1 MVASAPA
8 IDQTLFEKVPLTGT
22 TLDAAMKMRCDFT
35 GASYAI
41 YWANADG
48 KLVVA
53 ADYVTDARRAVN
65 RAVGREGTFAESSEG
80 FALDADGEGPIAD
93 VMRTG
98 QPQFVVDPARSK
110 MTRRD
115 LAEKYGIAAM
125 AFFPFEGGVLEIGTT
140 DSYESAEWRELP
152 SITRLPHADMRRAY
166 EKFGASYTMVWK
178 RTADQYRVVAD
189 HTTSARK
196 LALQKA
202 RSDDRTFCSESRNI
216 AAEAQGDNV
225 LAHTV
230 QSGTETVIDD
240 PSQMRRAALAREF
253 GVKKLHLV
261 PFVDAETG
269 ESLVLEYGT
278 PTDVYLEGARLE
290 ATLKMAVESTG
301 AAYAL
306 YWKSVGETL
315 TCAGTYLS
323 PARRFENIVTGVSD
337 VGDEFYVKES
347 ETLTISGLGDSPIA
361 NVLHTDT
368 PHFVEDAAACPSI
381 IRRDAARRSGVK
393 SICYVPVE
401 GGVLEFGNTFT
412 DCTVDWPSVEAAGFA
427 DLPIS
432 EMKEAFASGATH
444 MIYWKYF
451 GSSFKCA
458 ADYVIPE
465 QLRALRQYRGDE
477 KSYTSESEQY
487 IIDANG
493 LGPCATAYR
502 VGKSIV
508 IEDAASAVSFQRAA
522 LAREFGVGNL
532 HFVPTADGVLEYGVA
547 SFNRPVF

>member
-1 MVASAPA
+1 MG
-8 IDQTLFEKVPLTGT
+8 Q
-22 TLDAAMKMRCDFT
+22 
-35 GASYAI
+35 
-41 YWANADG
+41 W
-48 KLVVA
+48 VVA
-53 ADYVTDARRAVN
+53 ARGCAWLRVAARGCAAPFDRRA
-65 RAVGREGTFAESSEG
+65 
-80 FALDADGEGPIAD
+80 
-93 VMRTG
+93 
-98 QPQFVVDPARSK
+98 PASTSRVLPRL
-110 MTRRD
+110 RR
-115 LAEKYGIAAM
+115 
-125 AFFPFEGGVLEIGTT
+125 FEGGVLEIGTT
-140 DSYESAEWRELP
+140 DSYETAEWRGVPPL
-152 SITRLPHADMRRAY
+152 TRLPHADMRRAY
-166 EKFGASYTMVWK
+166 EKFGASYTMLWQ
-178 RTADQYRVVAD
+178 RTGNEYRVVAD

-196 LALQKA
+196 IALQKA
-202 RSDDRTFCSESRNI
+202 RNDERTFCSESRAI
-216 AAEAQGDNV
+216 VVEAQGDNV
-225 LAHTV
+225 LANTV
-230 QSGTETVIDD
+230 LRGSEEVIDD

-315 TCAGTYLS
+315 SCAGTYLS
-323 PARRFENIVTGVSD
+323 PARRFENIVTGTSD

-347 ETLTISGLGDSPIA
+347 ESLTISGVGDGPIA
-361 NVLHTDT
+361 TVLHTDT
-368 PHFVEDAAACPSI
+368 AQFIEDAAACPSI
-381 IRRDAARRSGVK
+381 MRRDAARRSGIK

-412 DCTVDWPSVEAAGFA
+412 DCTVDWPSLEAAGFA
-427 DLPIS
+427 DLPIG
-432 EMKEAFASGATH
+432 EMKEAFGEGATH

-451 GSSFKCA
+451 GHSFKVA

-477 KSYTSESEQY
+477 KSYTSESEQFV
-487 IIDANG
+487 IDAHG

-508 IEDAASAVSFQRAA
+508 ITDAAEAVSFQRAA

-547 SFNRPVF
+547 SASQSFF